1 MRNKYHNRQ
10 VYLSNGERVDSV
22 RELNRYNQLLILE
35 KAGKITNLRRQVK
48 YTLIPAQYQEYA
60 RYSAKT
66 GRTLKNG
73 RKLLERE
80 CAYIADFVYFDCALG
95 KEVVED
101 TKGVRTPD
109 YIIKRKLML
118 WVHGIHVC
126 EV

>member
-10 VYLSNGERVDSV
+10 VYLPNGERVDSI
-22 RELNRYNQLLILE
+22 RELTRYNQLLMLE

-48 YTLIPAQYQEYA
+48 YILVPAQYQEYA
-60 RYSAKT
+60 RHSEKT
-66 GRTLKNG
+66 GKALKNG

-118 WVHGIHVC
+118 WVHGIQVC

>member
-10 VYLSNGERVDSV
+10 VYLPNGERVDSV
-22 RELNRYNQLLILE
+22 RELTRYNQLLILE

-48 YTLIPAQYQEYA
+48 YILVPAQYQEYA

-66 GRTLKNG
+66 GKALKSG

-118 WVHGIHVC
+118 WVHGIRVC

>member
-1 MRNKYHNRQ
+1 MSKYHNRQ
-10 VYLSNGERVDSV
+10 VTLPNGEKVDSL
-22 RELNRYNQLLILE
+22 RELTRYNQLLILE
-35 KAGKITNLRRQVK
+35 RSGRITNLRRQVK
-48 YTLIPAQYQEYA
+48 YTLVPAQYQEYS

-66 GRTLKNG
+66 GKMLKNG

-95 KEVVED
+95 REVVED
-101 TKGVRTPD
+101 TKGVRTPE

-118 WVHGIHVC
+118 WVHGIQIQ